1 MKLPSLLVL
10 TDAAQAASVGNEL
23 FDVIVQA
30 VQAVQ
35 ADAIGVVVRERHLA
49 EPQRRGLLD
58 RVEALL
64 DGVGGLLLAASPPLG
79 ARSGVHLRA
88 AEPVPSPRPAVV
100 GRSCHGRGELAAA
113 AEDGCDYATLSPIFA
128 TASKRGYGPAL
139 GTEAL
144 RGCPL
149 PVYALGGVSA
159 ANAAACR
166 AAGAAGVAVMGAVM
180 RAPDPA
186 RTVAEL
192 LAAVETQP

>member
-1 MKLPSLLVL
+1 VKLPALLVL
-10 TDAAQAASVGNEL
+10 TDGAQAASVGHEL
-23 FDVIVQA
+23 FDVIVRA
-30 VQAVQ
+30 VQAG
-35 ADAIGVVVRERHLA
+35 ATGVVVRERHLA
-49 EPQRRGLLD
+49 EAQRRALLD
-58 RVEALL
+58 RVEELL

-79 ARSGVHLRA
+79 DRGGVHLRA
-88 AEPVPSPRPAVV
+88 VEPVPSARPAVV
-100 GRSCHGRGELAAA
+100 GRSCHDPDEVAAA

-128 TASKRGYGPAL
+128 TASKPGYGPAL

-149 PVYALGGVSA
+149 PVYALGGVTA

-186 RTVAEL
+186 DPVARL
-192 LAAVETQP
+192 LAAVEDRP